1 MDELSVCMEPL
12 GVNLKSFKEYIVE
25 MQNLTEKLLVIGKG
39 AKYGQVIFLAG
50 GAGSGKGFAISN
62 FLEGSKYKVRDV
74 DEWKQSFLKIAVLQN
89 KYPEIRKLDLRKPK
103 DVFALHMFVKEKN
116 IKDKSLNIMLND
128 AKRGRL
134 PNIIFDITLKDKED
148 ITNTLPQLLKSGYN
162 PKDIH
167 VVWVLT
173 DYHIAVQQNK
183 KRSRVVP
190 DDILLKT
197 HEGAA
202 GTMWKFINSG
212 TPAALDGSVHV
223 ILGGA
228 KHTVFWKDA
237 DGKPLDGT
245 RKGKYGTDQVVI
257 KDFKYLTLKQPGKN
271 MDNDAALKSKILSWI
286 RENTPKTLKNKG
298 MFGSGLQEQKQSN
311 LPKLYVDMD
320 QVLVN
325 FLDGA
330 ENVLGKPYTDKEY
343 WMKDSSGDKKAL
355 LTKKAPN
362 FFRDLDWMPDGK
374 QLWNFISKH
383 RPNILSAH
391 PTKWMPNSKKDKA
404 TWLSRNAKGTG
415 DIHLV
420 KREDKQKYAIASS
433 GQPNILI
440 DDHPKN
446 IKEWQAKG
454 GVGILHRSA
463 KETIAKLKKMGF

>member
-1 MDELSVCMEPL
+1 MERL
-12 GVNLKSFKEYIVE
+12 LKSFKEYITE

-50 GAGSGKGFAISN
+50 GAGSGKGFAINN
-62 FLEGSKYKVRDV
+62 FIEGDKYKIRDV
-74 DEWKQSFLKIAVLQN
+74 DEWKKAYLKIGVLKN
-89 KYPEIRKLDLRKPK
+89 KYPEIRSLDLRKPK
-103 DVFALHMFVKEKN
+103 DVFSLHMFVKDKN
-116 IKDKSLNIMLND
+116 IKDKSLNLMLSQ
-128 AKRGRL
+128 AKQGRL
-134 PNIIFDITLKDKED
+134 PNIIFDITLKDKSD
-148 ITNTLPQLLKSGYN
+148 ITETLPLLMEAGYN
-162 PKDIH
+162 PKDVH

-173 DYHIAVQQNK
+173 DYTIAVQQNK
-183 KRSRVVP
+183 SRSRVVP

-202 GTMWKFINSG
+202 GTMWSFINKG
-212 TPAALDGSVHV
+212 TPVSLDGSVHV

-228 KHTVFWKDA
+228 KHTVFWKDSKGKPM
-237 DGKPLDGT
+237 DGKNNKL
-245 RKGKYGTDQVVI
+245 VI
-257 KDFKYLTLKQPGKN
+257 KDFKYLTLKKPGKN
-271 MDNDAALKSKILSWI
+271 MDNDTALRSKILSWI
-286 RENTPKTLKNKG
+286 RENTPKTLRNKG

-330 ENVLGKPYTDKEY
+330 EKVLGKAYTDKEY
-343 WMKDSSGDKKAL
+343 WMKDSSGDKKSL

-404 TWLSRNAKGTG
+404 TWLSRNAKGTN

-420 KREDKQKYAIASS
+420 KREDKQKYAISPS

-454 GVGILHRSA
+454 GVGVLHKSA
-463 KETIAKLKKMGF
+463 KETITKLRKMGF

>member
-1 MDELSVCMEPL
+1 MKRF
-12 GVNLKSFKEYIVE
+12 NEYITE
-25 MQNLTEKLLVIGKG
+25 MQELTEKLLVIGNG
-39 AKYGQVIFLAG
+39 ANYGQVIFLAG
-50 GAGSGKGFAISN
+50 GAGSGKGFAIKN
-62 FLEGSKYKVRDV
+62 FIEGSKYKVRDV
-74 DEWKQSFLKIAVLQN
+74 DEWKKAYLKLAVIKN
-89 KYPEIRKLDLRKPK
+89 KYPELRGLDLRKPK
-103 DVFALHMFVKEKN
+103 DVFKLHMFVKDKN
-116 IKDKSLNIMLND
+116 IKDKSLDNMLNA

-148 ITNTLPQLLKSGYN
+148 ITDTLPQLIEAGYQ
-162 PKDIH
+162 PRDIH
-167 VVWVLT
+167 IIWVLT
-173 DYHIAVQQNK
+173 NYHVAVQQNK
-183 KRSRVVP
+183 TRSRVVP

-202 GTMWKFINSG
+202 GTMWNFINKG
-212 TPAALDGSVHV
+212 TPATLDGSVHV

-245 RKGKYGTDQVVI
+245 RKGKYGTDKVVI
-257 KDFKYLTLKQPGKN
+257 KDFKYLTVKKPGKN
-271 MDNDAALKSKILSWI
+271 MDTDSALRSKILDWI
-286 RENTPKTLKNKG
+286 KENTPKTLKNKG
-298 MFGSGLQEQKQSN
+298 MFGSGLQEQTETKM
-311 LPKLYVDMD
+311 PELYVDMD

-330 ENVLGKPYTDKEY
+330 KKVLGVEYTDKDY
-343 WMKDSSGDKKAL
+343 WMKPGSGDKKSL

-374 QLWNFISKH
+374 ELWNFISKY

-404 TWLSRNAKGTG
+404 TWLSRNAKGTK

-420 KREDKQKYAIASS
+420 KREDKQKYAISPS

-446 IKEWQAKG
+446 IKEWKAKG

-463 KETIAKLKKMGF
+463 KETIAKLRKMGF